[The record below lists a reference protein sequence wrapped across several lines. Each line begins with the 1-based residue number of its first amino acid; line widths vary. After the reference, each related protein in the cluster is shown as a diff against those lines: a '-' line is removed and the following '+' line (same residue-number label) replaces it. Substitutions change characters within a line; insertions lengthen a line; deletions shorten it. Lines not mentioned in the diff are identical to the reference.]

1 MMIHGPDH
9 VKIEFVEMKRL
20 RCGNGELHCK
30 YEKASDALPCKVSEA
45 FLSSHEADS
54 GRKGL
59 SSGEPLAILK
69 KTGLQPTKE
78 MGIWHAAWQRSWR
91 S

>member
-20 RCGNGELHCK
+20 RCGNEELHCK
-30 YEKASDALPCKVSEA
+30 YEKASDALPCKASEA
-45 FLSSHEADS
+45 FLSSHEADP
-54 GRKGL
+54 GKRIVKRGAACYT
-59 SSGEPLAILK
+59 EE